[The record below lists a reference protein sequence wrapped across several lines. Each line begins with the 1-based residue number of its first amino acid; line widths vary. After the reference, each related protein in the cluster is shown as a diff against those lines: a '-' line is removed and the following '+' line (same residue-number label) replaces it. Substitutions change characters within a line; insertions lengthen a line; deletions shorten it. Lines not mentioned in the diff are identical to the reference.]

1 MLSIIKKKEHYTL
14 GDIVFYII
22 TYLVFAVLTIACIY
36 PFYFLIINTLTANEI
51 SSKMAVL
58 VLPQEI
64 HFDNY
69 VKILKLNG
77 LTDALFVSVARTI
90 IGAALTVFASAF
102 LGYLFTKK
110 EMWGRKF
117 WYRFVIVTMYFNAG
131 LIPWFITML
140 NLGLRNNFFAYI
152 LPAIVAPF
160 NVILVK
166 TYIENTPQAL
176 QEAAQIDGAGYF
188 TIFLK
193 VVWPLCV
200 PILATVAIFAAVGQ
214 WNSFTDTL
222 LLMTDSH
229 LYTLQFILYRY
240 LNQASSLASIMRNS
254 GAGIG
259 QSVSNLAGSQTAQS
273 VRMTVSVVVIL
284 PILFV
289 YPFFQRYFV
298 GGIII
303 GAVKG

>member
-1 MLSIIKKKEHYTL
+1 MTFIEKLRKDYTFV
-14 GDIVFYII
+14 DILFYII
-22 TYLVFAVLTIACIY
+22 IYVFFTVLTIACIY
-36 PFYFLIINTLTANEI
+36 PFYFLIINTLTANDI
-51 SSKMAVL
+51 SSKSAVL
-58 VLPQEI
+58 LLPQNI

-77 LTDALFVSVARTI
+77 LPDALLVSVSRTV
-90 IGAALTVFASAF
+90 IGTVLTVFASAF
-102 LGYLFTKK
+102 MGFLFTQK

-140 NLGLRNNFFAYI
+140 NLGLRNNFLAYI
-152 LPAIVAPF
+152 LPSIVAPF
-160 NVILVK
+160 NIILVK
-166 TYIENTPQAL
+166 TYIESTPQAL
-176 QEAAQIDGAGYF
+176 QESAKIDGAGYF

-193 VVWPLCV
+193 IVWPLCV
-200 PILATVAIFAAVGQ
+200 PILATVSVFSAVNQ

-222 LLMTDSH
+222 LLMTNSH

-240 LNQASSLASIMRNS
+240 LSQASSLANIMSNS
-254 GAGIG
+254 GANMG
-259 QSVSNLAGSQTAQS
+259 QSVASLAGAQTPQS
-273 VRMTVSVVVIL
+273 IRMTVSVVVIL

-298 GGIII
+298 GGIMI

>member
-1 MLSIIKKKEHYTL
+1 
-14 GDIVFYII
+14 
-22 TYLVFAVLTIACIY
+22 
-36 PFYFLIINTLTANEI
+36 
-51 SSKMAVL
+51 
-58 VLPQEI
+58 
-64 HFDNY
+64 
-69 VKILKLNG
+69 
-77 LTDALFVSVARTI
+77 
-90 IGAALTVFASAF
+90 
-102 LGYLFTKK
+102 
-110 EMWGRKF
+110 
-117 WYRFVIVTMYFNAG
+117 
-131 LIPWFITML
+131 ML
-140 NLGLRNNFFAYI
+140 NLGLRNNFLAYI

-188 TIFLK
+188 TIFIK

-229 LYTLQFILYRY
+229 LYTLQFILYRF

>member
-1 MLSIIKKKEHYTL
+1 MLPILKKKEHYNF

-22 TYLVFAVLTIACIY
+22 TYLVFAALTIACIY

-51 SSKMAVL
+51 SSKTAVL
-58 VLPQEI
+58 LLPQKI

-188 TIFLK
+188 TIFIK

-289 YPFFQRYFV
+289 YPFFQRFFV

>member
-1 MLSIIKKKEHYTL
+1 MLPLIKKKQRYTL
-14 GDIVFYII
+14 GDILFYII
-22 TYLVFAVLTIACIY
+22 TYTIFAILTIACIY
-36 PFYFLIINTLTANEI
+36 PFYFLIINTLTSNEI

-58 VLPQEI
+58 VLPKEI

-69 VKILKLNG
+69 LKILKLNG

-90 IGAALTVFASAF
+90 IGASLTVFASAF

-140 NLGLRNNFFAYI
+140 NLGLRNNFLAYI

-188 TIFLK
+188 TIFIK

-200 PILATVAIFAAVGQ
+200 PILATVGIFAADGQ

-229 LYTLQFILYRY
+229 LYTLQFILYRF

>member
-1 MLSIIKKKEHYTL
+1 MLPIVKKKKQYSF
-14 GDIVFYII
+14 GDIVFYTI
-22 TYLVFAVLTIACIY
+22 TYFVFTILTIACIY

-51 SSKMAVL
+51 SSKTAVL
-58 VLPQEI
+58 LLPQKL

-77 LTDALFVSVARTI
+77 LTDALFVSVARTVV
-90 IGAALTVFASAF
+90 GATLTVFASAF

-117 WYRFVIVTMYFNAG
+117 WYRFIIITMYFNAG

-140 NLGLRNNFFAYI
+140 NLGLRNNFLAYI

-200 PILATVAIFAAVGQ
+200 PILATVAIFSAVGQ

-222 LLMTDSH
+222 LLMTDSR

-259 QSVSNLAGSQTAQS
+259 QSVSNLASSQTAQS

>member
-1 MLSIIKKKEHYTL
+1 MLPIIKKKEHYTF

-22 TYLVFAVLTIACIY
+22 TYLVFGVLTIACIY

-58 VLPQEI
+58 ALPQKI

-140 NLGLRNNFFAYI
+140 NLGLRNNFLAYI